1 MSDRWMDAADAGEQL
16 TRDAELANNTAE
28 YRKWGRH
35 QNIAD
40 SAAARLARLRPPT
53 DRHCARGK
61 S

>member
-35 QNIAD
+35 QHEAD
-40 SAAARLARLRPPT
+40 SAAANEAHPRPPT
-53 DRHCARGK
+53 D